1 MNEAEGLDLIL
12 DNFDKIIKINPDI
25 KFNIIGTSQ
34 DRDYMR
40 KIFVNINLYKE
51 HINYYGPIYDKYKLS
66 NLLSKQG
73 IAVALYNRKNK
84 NDVSNKFFNSVNKLH
99 MYGSCSLPIITTN
112 VTMFSKIIKIHQAG
126 YVINYNKEDLLNSF
140 IKFFSLSENDYYN
153 LRQRSYKIS
162 KNYTWE
168 KIFDD
173 IFLKIGIH

>member
-1 MNEAEGLDLIL
+1 
-12 DNFDKIIKINPDI
+12 
-25 KFNIIGTSQ
+25 
-34 DRDYMR
+34 
-40 KIFVNINLYKE
+40 
-51 HINYYGPIYDKYKLS
+51 
-66 NLLSKQG
+66 
-73 IAVALYNRKNK
+73 
-84 NDVSNKFFNSVNKLH
+84 
-99 MYGSCSLPIITTN
+99 
-112 VTMFSKIIKIHQAG
+112 MFSKIIKIHQAG